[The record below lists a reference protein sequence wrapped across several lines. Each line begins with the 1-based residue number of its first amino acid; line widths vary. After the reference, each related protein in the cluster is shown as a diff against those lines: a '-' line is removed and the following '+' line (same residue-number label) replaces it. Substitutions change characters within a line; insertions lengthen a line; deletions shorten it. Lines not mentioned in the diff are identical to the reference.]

1 MTQPTVM
8 RSEDVQTVHQ
18 ARQISRLLAQLHA
31 ERGQLTLVADGGRLE
46 RVANLLLVDP
56 DRRVLVIDAFHGAE
70 AAVFERAGSI
80 LVKAVID
87 RIQTWFNL
95 PGVVRL
101 HERGDYYYHLPF
113 PDVLYRLQRR
123 GAFRVRPPAG
133 SHSHALIHAPGRGS
147 ALRGLIHDISVTGVC
162 FRFPREELE
171 HFAVGLCFD
180 RVQIICDCGLDVSV
194 RVEVVN
200 IREEGG
206 KDILVGMRFVD
217 LAPMAE
223 RAIDRA
229 VQSIQREMLVM
240 S

>member
-1 MTQPTVM
+1 MHSDEHIQTLRQP
-8 RSEDVQTVHQ
+8 
-18 ARQISRLLAQLHA
+18 RQIARLLEQLHA

-56 DRRVLVIDAFHGAE
+56 DRRVLVIDAFDGAE
-70 AAVFERAGSI
+70 AAVFERAGDI

-95 PGVVRL
+95 SGVARL

-133 SHSHALIHAPGRGS
+133 SQSQALMQAPGRGS
-147 ALRGLIHDISVTGVC
+147 ALRGLIHDISATGVC

-171 HFAVGLCFD
+171 HFAAGLCFD
-180 RVQIICDCGLDVSV
+180 RVQIVCDCRLDVNV

-200 IREEGG
+200 LREEGEQG
-206 KDILVGMRFVD
+206 ILVGMRFVD
-217 LAPMAE
+217 LPPDAE

-229 VQSIQREMLVM
+229 VQSIQREMLVQG
-240 S
+240 